1 MLNNTNIPFSQ
12 TNLLPPIIT
21 DLLKQGELN
30 FNKKTDRKLLVSK
43 LNEQYSSFA
52 VHDKVK
58 ANIESLL
65 DENTFT
71 VTTGHQL
78 CLLGGPAYFIYKI
91 VSAIKACELYA
102 AQYPAKKFVPVFWL
116 ASEDHD
122 FEEVNHLYLFGKK
135 VEWKT
140 AQTGAVGRMKMEGF
154 SDVFSEL
161 QSIMEIPEFFSSS
174 WSSMTSTSSLSSF
187 TKTWLN
193 KLFAPHGLIII
204 DADDKDLKRSFA
216 PIIEKEFSEKVGKR
230 EVEKTNAFLGEKY
243 KLQVNPRDINFF
255 KLEDGKRERFTHENS
270 ADWKELLLTN
280 PEKFSPNVIYRP
292 LYQEFILPNVAY
304 VGGPNELAYW
314 FQLTGVFAAHN
325 MVYPQLILR
334 DSFLVLNANQQKM
347 LSALNFSVE
356 DILESSDTLK
366 SKFLKSKLEISDETY
381 QLSISQLFERLKAE
395 VSKIDST
402 LEGSVD
408 AEKTK
413 TSKSI
418 ENLFARIKKAEKA
431 RHEIDLNKID
441 KLKNQLFPDGV
452 FQERRVNFMEFYS
465 RYGANYIDA
474 VLQNANPLNSC
485 LKVLTEA

>member
-12 TNLLPPIIT
+12 TNLLPPIIA

-43 LNEQYSSFA
+43 LIEQYSSFA
-52 VHDKVK
+52 VHDKVE
-58 ANIESLL
+58 ANIELLL

-91 VSAIKACELYA
+91 VSTIKACELCA
-102 AQYPAKKFVPVFWL
+102 AQYPTKKFVPVFWL

-122 FEEVNHLYLFGKK
+122 FEEVNHLYLFNKKIEWNKEGK
-135 VEWKT
+135 
-140 AQTGAVGRMKMEGF
+140 GAVGRLDTEGLK
-154 SDVFSEL
+154 DIVEEVKAL
-161 QSIMEIPEFFSSS
+161 TGENEITKIFEDALVSKN
-174 WSSMTSTSSLSSF
+174 LASF
-187 TKTWLN
+187 TKHWVN
-193 KLFAPHGLIII
+193 ALFAKYGLVII
-204 DADDKDLKRSFA
+204 DADDKDLKRSFS
-216 PIIEKEFSEKVGKR
+216 PIIEKEFSEKIGKT
-230 EVEKTNAFLGEKY
+230 EVEKTNAVLGEKY

-255 KLEDGKRERFTHENS
+255 LLGENSRERFLEDGS
-270 ADWKELLLTN
+270 DWRKLLQEN

-292 LYQEFILPNVAY
+292 LYQEFLLPNVAY

-325 MVYPQLILR
+325 IVYPQLILR

-347 LSALNFSVE
+347 LTALHFSVQ
-356 DILESSDTLK
+356 DILENADTLK
-366 SKFLKSKLEISDETY
+366 SKFLKSKMEISDETY
-381 QLSISQLFERLKAE
+381 QLSISQLFESLKTE

-441 KLKNQLFPDGV
+441 KLKSQLFPEGV

-465 RYGANYIDA
+465 RFGSSYIDA
-474 VLQNANPLNSC
+474 LLQNANPLNSC
-485 LKVLTEA
+485 LKVLEEA

>member
-30 FNKKTDRKLLVSK
+30 FDKKTDRKLLVSK

-52 VHDKVK
+52 LHDKVK
-58 ANIESLL
+58 VNIESLL

-91 VSAIKACELYA
+91 VSTIKACELYA
-102 AQYPAKKFVPVFWL
+102 AKYPSKKFVPVFWL

-140 AQTGAVGRMKMEGF
+140 MQTGAVGRMKMEGF
-154 SDVFSEL
+154 SEVFSEL
-161 QSIMEIPEFFSSS
+161 ESMVEIPEFFSSS
-174 WSSMTSTSSLSSF
+174 WSSMSSTSSLSSF

-193 KLFAPHGLIII
+193 KLFAPYGLIII
-204 DADDKDLKRSFA
+204 DADDKDLKRSFST
-216 PIIEKEFSEKVGKR
+216 IIEKEFSEKIGKR
-230 EVEKTNAFLGEKY
+230 EVEKTNAILGEKY

-255 KLEDGKRERFTHENS
+255 LLENNKRERFVEDGS
-270 ADWKELLLTN
+270 DWKKMLEEN

-347 LSALNFSVE
+347 MTALNFSIE
-356 DILESSDTLK
+356 DILESTDTLK
-366 SKFLKSKLEISDETY
+366 SEFLNSKMEISDLTY
-381 QLSISQLFERLKAE
+381 QASINKLFEDLKSE
-395 VSKIDST
+395 VAKIDST

-408 AEKTK
+408 AEKAK
-413 TSKSI
+413 TTKSI

-441 KLKNQLFPDGV
+441 KLKNQLFPEGV
-452 FQERRVNFMEFYS
+452 FQERRVNFIEFYS
-465 RYGANYIDA
+465 RYGYDYIDA
-474 VLQNANPLNSC
+474 LLQNANPLNSC
-485 LKVLTEA
+485 LKVLSEA

>member
-1 MLNNTNIPFSQ
+1 MLNNTNIAFSQ
-12 TNLLPPIIT
+12 TNLLPPIIN

-30 FNKKTDRKLLVSK
+30 FDKKTDRKLLVSK
-43 LNEQYSSFA
+43 LNEQYSSFD
-52 VHDKVK
+52 VHEKVS

-91 VSAIKACELYA
+91 VSTIKACELYA
-102 AQYPAKKFVPVFWL
+102 AKYPTKKFVPVFWL

-140 AQTGAVGRMKMEGF
+140 TQTGAVGRMKMEGF
-154 SDVFSEL
+154 SEVFSEL
-161 QSIMEIPEFFSSS
+161 ESIVEIPEFFRSS
-174 WSSMTSTSSLSSF
+174 WSSMSSTSSLSSF

-193 KLFAPHGLIII
+193 KLFAPYGLIII
-204 DADDKDLKRSFA
+204 DADDRDLKRSFS
-216 PIIEKEFSEKVGKR
+216 PIIEKEFSEKIGKR
-230 EVEKTNAFLGEKY
+230 EVEKTNAILSEKY

-255 KLEDGKRERFTHENS
+255 LLEDNKRERFVEDGS
-270 ADWKELLLTN
+270 DWKKMLEEN

-325 MVYPQLILR
+325 LVYPQLILR
-334 DSFLVLNANQQKM
+334 DSFVVLDANQQKM
-347 LSALNFSVE
+347 LNALHFSLE
-356 DILESSDTLK
+356 DIFENTELLK
-366 SKFLKSKLEISDETY
+366 SKFLKSKMEISDSAY
-381 QLSISQLFERLKAE
+381 QSSISQLFDALKAE
-395 VSKIDST
+395 VSKIDAT
-402 LEGSVD
+402 LGGSVD
-408 AEKTK
+408 AEKAK

-441 KLKNQLFPDGV
+441 KLKNQLFPEGV
-452 FQERRVNFMEFYS
+452 FQERRVNFLEFYS

-474 VLQNANPLNSC
+474 LLQNANPLNSC
-485 LKVLTEA
+485 LKVLAEA

>member
-12 TNLLPPIIT
+12 TKLLPPIIT

-43 LNEQYSSFA
+43 LNEQYSSFE
-52 VHDKVK
+52 VHEKVRT
-58 ANIESLL
+58 NIDSLL

-91 VSAIKACELYA
+91 VSTIKACELYA
-102 AQYPAKKFVPVFWL
+102 AKYPSKKFVPVFWL

-140 AQTGAVGRMKMEGF
+140 MQTGAVGRMKMQGF
-154 SDVFSEL
+154 TEVFSEL
-161 QSIMEIPEFFSSS
+161 ESIVEIPEFLSSS
-174 WSSMTSTSSLSSF
+174 WSSMSSTSSLSSF

-193 KLFAPHGLIII
+193 KLFASYGLIII
-204 DADDKDLKRSFA
+204 DADDQDLKRSFS

-230 EVEKTNAFLGEKY
+230 EVEKANAFLAEKY

-255 KLEDGKRERFTHENS
+255 KLEDGKRELFIPENS
-270 ADWKELLLTN
+270 ADWKELLISN

-314 FQLTGVFAAHN
+314 FQLPGVFAAHQI
-325 MVYPQLILR
+325 MYPQLVLR
-334 DSFLVLNANQQKM
+334 DSFLVLNSNQQKM
-347 LSALNFSVE
+347 LNALSFSIE
-356 DILESSDTLK
+356 DILESADTLK
-366 SKFLKSKLEISDETY
+366 SKFLSSKMEISDVQY
-381 QLSISQLFERLKAE
+381 QTTLQQLFDELKKE
-395 VSKIDST
+395 VAKIDTT
-402 LEGSVD
+402 LEGAVD
-408 AEKTK
+408 AEKVK

-465 RYGANYIDA
+465 RYGASYIDA
-474 VLQNANPLNSC
+474 LLQNANPLNSC
-485 LKVLTEA
+485 LKVLSEA